1 MKITI
6 IGCGSMGLV
15 YARSFLK
22 YEIVSKQDLLLV
34 EKSEPRKAELER
46 LDIGR
51 VVVPSDPAIS
61 ASDIIILAVKPQDF
75 KALSGDLKKVVT
87 SSNILLSIMAGI
99 TIDFIER
106 TLDHKSIVRAM
117 PNSPVELGMGIT
129 GFSCYNENV
138 SAAQLR
144 KVENLLST
152 TGRTV
157 FFEKEEML
165 DAVTALSGSGPAYFF
180 YLVKAMIEAGKQ
192 MGMEEPVA
200 AMLVKQT
207 MLGSFHLINNA
218 GKSLDDL
225 IKTVASKGG
234 TTEAAFDVFNEKQI
248 ADHLAE
254 GIIRAEARA
263 KELSGIV
270 SGS

>member
-6 IGCGSMGLV
+6 IGCGNMGLV

-22 YEIVSKQDLLLV
+22 YDIVTKQELLLV

-46 LDIGR
+46 LDLGR
-51 VVVPSDPAIS
+51 VVIPTDPAIS

-75 KALSGDLKKVVT
+75 KALAPDLRTVIRPN
-87 SSNILLSIMAGI
+87 NIVLSIMAGI
-99 TIDFIER
+99 TISFIEN
-106 TLDHKSIVRAM
+106 TLGHKTIVRAM

-129 GFSCYNENV
+129 GFSCNANV
-138 SAAQLR
+138 SHEQVR
-144 KVENLLST
+144 KVENLLNT

-157 FFEKEEML
+157 YFDREEML

-192 MGMEEPVA
+192 MGMEEATA

-218 GKSLDDL
+218 TRSLDDL
-225 IKTVASKGG
+225 IKVVASRGG
-234 TTEAAFDVFNEKQI
+234 TTEAAFTVFNEKQVGE
-248 ADHLAE
+248 HLAE
-254 GIIRAEARA
+254 GILRAEKRA
-263 KELSGIV
+263 KELSELV
-270 SGS
+270 SS